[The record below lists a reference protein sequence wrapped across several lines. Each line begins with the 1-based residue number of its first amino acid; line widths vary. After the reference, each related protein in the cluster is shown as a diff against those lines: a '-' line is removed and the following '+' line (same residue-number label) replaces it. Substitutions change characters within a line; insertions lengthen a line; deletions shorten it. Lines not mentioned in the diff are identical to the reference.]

1 MARVKTPSVVKQ
13 MSDLANES
21 MRIGEK
27 KHLAKLDGT
36 AKSGIFAFK
45 TSTAMKSTW
54 CNIGKFCREEFGI
67 KDIQKISPEM
77 IREYLA
83 KKAYEDDI
91 SAKSYTNVC
100 SRLEKFCTALE
111 SKRGVDVSEM
121 RAEIKECRAFTA
133 DLRAAPKTNRAYLDP
148 ENMIRIIVDPD
159 CRLAAKLQLEGGARI
174 SEIAKLDRRNLTP
187 YEGEIVL
194 RNTKGGLVRT
204 TKVSPETYEELLKII
219 KERGQYRLNVR
230 EYRAELREAA
240 LRGGDDP
247 QKSTHGFRYNFAQR
261 NYFALLGEGMSEK
274 MAKSRVSS
282 FLGHKRSEITE
293 RYLCLLLLV
302 A

>member
-1 MARVKTPSVVKQ
+1 MARVKTPSIVKQ
-13 MSDLANES
+13 MSDMANES

-27 KHLAKLDGT
+27 KHQAKMDGT
-36 AKSGIFAFK
+36 AQSGIFSFK
-45 TSTAMKSTW
+45 TATAMKSTW
-54 CNIGKFCREEFGI
+54 CNFGKFCREEFGI
-67 KDIQKISPEM
+67 KDIKKISPEM
-77 IREYLA
+77 IRDYLG
-83 KKAYEDDI
+83 KKAYDDEI

-111 SKRGVDVSEM
+111 SKRGVDVAEM

-204 TKVSPETYEELLKII
+204 TTVSKETYDELIKII
-219 KERGQYRLNVR
+219 KERGQYRLDVKN
-230 EYRAELREAA
+230 YRAELREAA
-240 LRGGDDP
+240 MRSGDDAK
-247 QKSTHGFRYNFAQR
+247 KSTHGFRFNFAQR
-261 NYFALLGEGMSEK
+261 LYFQLIAEGMSPP

-282 FLGHKRSEITE
+282 RLGHKRSEITE
-293 RYLCLLLLV
+293 RYLSLEMLV